1 MLNKRPYARK
11 PRISARIARTF
22 VITRRRPKKT
32 RTSNFTRTHFAASTP
47 FAGELIL
54 SAFGSARTALAID
67 KAGADS

>member
-1 MLNKRPYARK
+1 MRENRAFLLASRALSSLQDKG
-11 PRISARIARTF
+11 
-22 VITRRRPKKT
+22 PKKT

-54 SAFGSARTALAID
+54 SASGSARTALAID